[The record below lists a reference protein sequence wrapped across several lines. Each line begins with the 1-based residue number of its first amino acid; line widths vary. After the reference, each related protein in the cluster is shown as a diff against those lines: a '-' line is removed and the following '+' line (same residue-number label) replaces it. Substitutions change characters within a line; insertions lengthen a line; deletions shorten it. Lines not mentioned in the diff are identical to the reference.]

1 DFSFAHSLL
10 THHACT
16 SLTATSYD
24 PLPVLQKKYPQAAS
38 HIQDLEAAE
47 QTVLHGIDA
56 TKLGHPTAGGG
67 KKLGRAGG
75 FDRVIFN
82 FPHTGGLTKDV
93 NRQVRANQELLVGFF
108 KSAMPLLRSSR
119 TTPDRDAGE
128 ESEAGGPTIIMT
140 LFAGQPYELWNV
152 RDLARH
158 VGLVVQ
164 RSFRFE
170 WEVYPGYQHR
180 RTLGNVEGGGGWKG
194 EERSARTFIFE
205 VPEVDD
211 WRKVREKQLRKAG
224 EDEDEED

>member
-1 DFSFAHSLL
+1 M
-10 THHACT
+10 
-16 SLTATSYD
+16 
-24 PLPVLQKKYPQAAS
+24 
-38 HIQDLEAAE
+38 
-47 QTVLHGIDA
+47 
-56 TKLGHPTAGGG
+56 
-67 KKLGRAGG
+67 
-75 FDRVIFN
+75 
-82 FPHTGGLTKDV
+82 

-108 KSAMPLLRSSR
+108 KSAIPLLRSSW
-119 TTPDRDAGE
+119 TTSHKDAGE
-128 ESEAGGPTIIMT
+128 ESEAGGPTILVT

-170 WEVYPGYQHR
+170 WGVYPGYEHR

-205 VPEVDD
+205 MPEVDD
-211 WRKVREKQLRKAG
+211 WRKVREKQLRKATED